1 MPFPA
6 VVIAVID
13 AVCEAEVKLLGP
25 VHVYVE
31 PPTVLALKLRS
42 SPEHR
47 ALLLVAEGAEGIEWI
62 VMITVPAGLE
72 VQPGTFAIT
81 E

>member
-1 MPFPA
+1 VPA
-6 VVIAVID
+6 ARVLALVMVGSWVVD
-13 AVCEAEVKLLGP
+13 VKLLGP